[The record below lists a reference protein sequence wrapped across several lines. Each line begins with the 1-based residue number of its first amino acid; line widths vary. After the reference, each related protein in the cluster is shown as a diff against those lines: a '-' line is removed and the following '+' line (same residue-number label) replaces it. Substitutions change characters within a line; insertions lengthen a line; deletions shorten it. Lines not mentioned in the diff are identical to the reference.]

1 MGDEDQR
8 AQSSGDVP
16 ARLSDIRADRA
27 EADDT
32 RGTPRF
38 FEYWNRMDAVSWMG
52 VRIVQS
58 EDGRAV
64 ATFEPEKHH
73 RGAGVGGRAV
83 TGAAQAYIFDFVTGA
98 AVASLA
104 HGTIPQVTI
113 KLDVSYHHP
122 AYDAPLTF
130 EANVVTSGR
139 QVAFAE
145 ATCVDANGKICS
157 RANAVYRR
165 FTEKV
170 APR

>member
-1 MGDEDQR
+1 
-8 AQSSGDVP
+8 
-16 ARLSDIRADRA
+16 
-27 EADDT
+27 
-32 RGTPRF
+32 
-38 FEYWNRMDAVSWMG
+38 MDAVSWMG
-52 VRIVQS
+52 VRIVHS

-73 RGAGVGGRAV
+73 RGAGAGGRAV

-130 EANVVTSGR
+130 EANVVTAGR
-139 QVAFAE
+139 QVVFAE

-165 FTEKV
+165 FTDKV